1 MRGHLW
7 RSLVQNPAAAG
18 LTSKLDQISQS
29 LISTSS
35 QTISSLMGETCP
47 LCHSKKKMDLAMAL
61 RGNDWGSWSIASD
74 RKWVKEALT
83 WPDSLF
89 ALGLTSSGVI
99 VSMTSTGSC
108 RRKHCSGQPKHSQ
121 FHRVQKG
128 KICTASS
135 PHAVPFLFQI
145 VYYQGLRFPLYS
157 SIIQCT
163 LPLLCFPCRW
173 QFTMEFWWSNS
184 GA

>member
-29 LISTSS
+29 LTSTSS
-35 QTISSLMGETCP
+35 QTISSLMGETCL
-47 LCHSKKKMDLAMAL
+47 LCHSKKKMALAMAL
-61 RGNDWGSWSIASD
+61 CGNHWGSWSIASD

-83 WPDSLF
+83 WPHSLF

-99 VSMTSTGSC
+99 VSMTSMGSC
-108 RRKHCSGQPKHSQ
+108 RRKHCSEQPKHPQ

-128 KICTASS
+128 KTCTASS
-135 PHAVPFLFQI
+135 PHVVLFLFQT
-145 VYYQGLRFPLYS
+145 VYYRALRIPLYS
-157 SIIQCT
+157 SIIRCT

>member
-7 RSLVQNPAAAG
+7 RPLVRSPAAAG

-29 LISTSS
+29 LTRTSI
-35 QTISSLMGETCP
+35 QSL
-47 LCHSKKKMDLAMAL
+47 LLWVRLAHSKKITLAMAL
-61 RGNDWGSWSIASD
+61 CGSHWGPWSIASD
-74 RKWVKEALT
+74 RKWVKEART
-83 WPDSLF
+83 WPHPVF

-108 RRKHCSGQPKHSQ
+108 RRKHCSGQPKNPQ
-121 FHRVQKG
+121 FHRVQEG

-135 PHAVPFLFQI
+135 PHVVPFVFQI
-145 VYYQGLRFPLYS
+145 VYYQVLRFSLYS
-157 SIIQCT
+157 SIIRCT
-163 LPLLCFPCRW
+163 LPLLCFPCQW
-173 QFTMEFWWSNS
+173 QFTMGFWGSNS